1 MQNEIQTNPSPQ
13 SDEFFIDIPSLINII
28 TGKWYFFVLSVV
40 IFMSIGF
47 SIVYFSPRI
56 YTKQATIYIKSENTG
71 VGSYF
76 KEISGMQGVAESNT
90 SDEIIILSSRFLME
104 EVVKRLNLH
113 ISYYVDDAFRT
124 KELYET
130 LPFRLTSEDMNT
142 LMPGQVIITPISDT
156 KFSYYEEGQEPQEA
170 YFGENLALSFGTVVL
185 QPQELILNDFI
196 DESVTVNIGSIEG
209 AAAAFRASLNIS
221 TVNETSV
228 LSLSISSSRPG
239 KAEDILD
246 TFMEVYNESSIDD
259 KNKMIDNSNV
269 FIANRLASVKQE
281 LNDIDVKVEE
291 FKRQALASKTTSSTG
306 GLMSAAI
313 ELEERQAELD
323 IQINLLASLADFLS
337 DMTNRTSLLPYNI
350 GLADNNLNSQ
360 IQTYNDNLL
369 RLNRLID
376 ASSEQ
381 NPVVNDMRAS
391 LEVLRN
397 SITKTV
403 KSIQDMQQ
411 IKKRD
416 LDRFA
421 NNTSGRMEASPTF
434 EREIQSVMRDQQ
446 IKSELY
452 LYLLNKSEE
461 NAILRSMTEPSGR
474 ILDKASGSSAP
485 VSPKGKVI
493 YLGCFVLGL
502 LFPLVIIILADLL
515 YSKVRGQSDIKRI
528 ISAPFLGE
536 LPRKSKSQQGK
547 FMVVSSKNNTQLAE
561 AYRILRSNL
570 SFMLVKKD
578 TANIIAVTSTQ
589 PGEGK
594 TYLSANLSQTLAL
607 SNKRVLLIG
616 LDLRRP
622 TLQGYFKLKGQQGVS
637 EFLSGQRTDLSNL
650 VHRVGTDVLF
660 DFLPAGVV
668 PPNPA
673 ELLISDR
680 YELLISE
687 LEDKYDYIIIDNP
700 PYGIVADASIA
711 NRVADITLYAIRAN
725 NLQRRELPSIQAL
738 YQSNK
743 LNNMAVVLLDVDYE
757 RLYYAAGYSGSD
769 KSYGYG
775 AYTEKKYYGA

>member
-1 MQNEIQTNPSPQ
+1 MQNDNNNPAPQ
-13 SDEFFIDIPSLINII
+13 SDEFFIDIPSLVNII
-28 TGKWYFFVLSVV
+28 TGKWYFFVISVV
-40 IFMSIGF
+40 AFMSIGF
-47 SIVYFSPRI
+47 GIVYFSPKV
-56 YTKQATIYIKSENTG
+56 YTKKATIYIKSENTG

-76 KEISGMQGVAESNT
+76 KDISGMKGLADSKT
-90 SDEIIILSSRFLME
+90 DDEIIILSSRFLME

-113 ISYYVDDAFRT
+113 INYFVDETLRT
-124 KELYET
+124 QEIYES
-130 LPFRLTSEDMNT
+130 LPFRLTSDDMIT
-142 LMPGQVIITPISDT
+142 LMPGEVVVTPLSDT
-156 KFSYYEEGQEPQEA
+156 KFSYYEEGQEPKEA
-170 YFGENLALSFGTVVL
+170 YFGEKLALSFGTVVL
-185 QPQELILNDFI
+185 EPEELVLDDYI
-196 DESVTVNIGSIEG
+196 DETITVHVGSVEG
-209 AAAAFRASLNIS
+209 AAASLRAALVIQP
-221 TVNETSV
+221 VNETSV
-228 LSLSISSSRPG
+228 LSLVVSSSRPG
-239 KAEDILD
+239 KAENILD

-259 KNKMIDNSNV
+259 KNKMIDNSNR
-269 FIANRLASVKQE
+269 FIADRLAVVKQE

-291 FKRQALASKTTSSTG
+291 FKRQALATKTTSSTG

-323 IQINLLASLADFLS
+323 IQINILASLSDFLS
-337 DMTNRTSLLPYNI
+337 DMANRNSLLPYNI
-350 GLADNNLNSQ
+350 GLADNNLNAQ

-369 RLNRLID
+369 RLKRLID

-391 LEVLRN
+391 LQVLRN
-397 SITKTV
+397 SIAETV
-403 KSIQDMQQ
+403 KGIQDMQQ
-411 IKKRD
+411 VKKRD

-421 NNTSGRMEASPTF
+421 NNASGRMEASPTF

-461 NAILRSMTEPSGR
+461 NSILRSMTEPSGR
-474 ILDKASGSSAP
+474 ILDTASGSNEP
-485 VSPKGKVI
+485 VSPKDKVI

-515 YSKVRGQSDIKRI
+515 YSKVRGQSDIKRV

-536 LPRKSKSQQGK
+536 LPRKSKSQQDK
-547 FMVVSSKNNTQLAE
+547 FMIVSSKNNTQLAE
-561 AYRILRSNL
+561 AFRILRSNL
-570 SFMLVKKD
+570 SFMLAAKD

-594 TYLSANLSQTLAL
+594 TYMSGNLSQTLAL

-622 TLQGYFKLKGQQGVS
+622 TLQNYFKLKGQPGVS

-650 VHRVGTDVLF
+650 IHKVGTDVLF

-673 ELLISDR
+673 ELLISNR
-680 YELLISE
+680 YDLLISE
-687 LEDKYDYIIIDNP
+687 LQDKYDYIIIDNP
-700 PYGIVADASIA
+700 PYGIVADAGIA
-711 NRVADITLYAIRAN
+711 NRVADITLYVIRAN

-738 YQSNK
+738 YQSGK

-757 RLYYAAGYSGSD
+757 RLYYSAGYSGSD

-775 AYTEKKYYGA
+775 AYAEKKYYGA

>member
-1 MQNEIQTNPSPQ
+1 MQNDNTNPSTQ
-13 SDEFFIDIPSLINII
+13 SDEFFIDIPSLVNII
-28 TGKWYFFVLSVV
+28 TGKWYYFLLSVV
-40 IFMSIGF
+40 AFMSIGF
-47 SIVYFSPRI
+47 AIVYFSPKV
-56 YTKQATIYIKSENTG
+56 YTKTATIYIKSENTG

-76 KEISGMQGVAESNT
+76 KDISGMKGFAENKT
-90 SDEIIILSSRFLME
+90 EDEIIILSSRFLME

-113 ISYYVDDAFRT
+113 ITYYVDEGLRT
-124 KELYET
+124 AELYEI

-142 LMPGQVIITPISDT
+142 LMPGQVTVTPLSDT
-156 KFSYYEEGQEPQEA
+156 TFSYFEDGQKPQEA
-170 YFGENLALSFGTVVL
+170 YFGEKLALSFGDVVL
-185 QPQELILNDFI
+185 EPQEFIINDFI
-196 DESVTVNIGSIEG
+196 DEDITVNVGSIEWAAVALRG
-209 AAAAFRASLNIS
+209 ALNVQPVDKS
-221 TVNETSV
+221 SV
-228 LSLSISSSRPG
+228 LSLAVSSSRPG

-246 TFMEVYNESSIDD
+246 TFMDVYNQSSIDD

-269 FIANRLASVKQE
+269 FIANRLAVVKQE
-281 LNDIDVKVEE
+281 LNDIDVKVED
-291 FKRQALASKTTSSTG
+291 FKRQALATKTTSSTG
-306 GLMSAAI
+306 GLMTAAI

-323 IQINLLASLADFLS
+323 IQISILASLSDFLS
-337 DMTNRTSLLPYNI
+337 DISNRTSLLPYNI
-350 GLADNNLNSQ
+350 GLSDNNLNSQ

-369 RLNRLID
+369 RLKRLID

-397 SITKTV
+397 SITETV
-403 KSIQDMQQ
+403 KGIQEMQLV
-411 IKKRD
+411 KKRD

-434 EREIQSVMRDQQ
+434 EREIQNVMRDQQ

-461 NAILRSMTEPSGR
+461 NSILRSMTEPSGR
-474 ILDKASGSSAP
+474 ILDKASGSNEP
-485 VSPKGKVI
+485 VSPKDKVI

-502 LFPLVIIILADLL
+502 LFPLVSIILADLL
-515 YSKVRGQSDIKRI
+515 YSKVRGQSDVKRA

-536 LPRKSKSQQGK
+536 LPRKSKSQQDK
-547 FMVVSSKNNTQLAE
+547 FLIVSSKNNTQLAE
-561 AYRILRSNL
+561 AFRILRSNL
-570 SFMLVKKD
+570 NFMLTPKD

-594 TYLSANLSQTLAL
+594 TYMSANLSQTLAL

-622 TLQGYFKLKGQQGVS
+622 TLQANFKLKGLPGVS
-637 EFLSGQRTDLSNL
+637 EFLSGQRTDLTNL
-650 VHRVGTDVLF
+650 IHKVGTDVTF
-660 DFLPAGVV
+660 DLLPAGLV

-680 YELLISE
+680 YDLLISE
-687 LEDKYDYIIIDNP
+687 LKDKYDYIIIDNP
-700 PYGIVADASIA
+700 PYGIVADAGIA

-725 NLQRRELPSIQAL
+725 TLQRRELPSIQAI
-738 YQSNK
+738 YQSGK

-757 RLYYAAGYSGSD
+757 RLYYSAGYSGSD
-769 KSYGYG
+769 KTYGYG
-775 AYTEKKYYGA
+775 AYAEKKYYGA